1 MPLPQPLVLAIA
13 AMIGLAV
20 LRLARV
26 HLGRE
31 PHPDG
36 KARLLFFLAFL
47 IAPPIVI
54 GTLLQSGA
62 GPLGG
67 GAAWLPLYV
76 AGVVVLAILMSIAAI
91 IVRLIAPRRVRPHL
105 LMALNASKDK
115 PGVEIDPPLTARL
128 ADSRTSVDA
137 ANAVFPRGVD
147 FPTQI
152 DRAGFRQS
160 WDWLDAAT
168 RKLEERIV
176 EDQTLGKGV
185 ASAARDTAEDARGR
199 LEMLRRLAAEGG
211 QAWASV

>member
-1 MPLPQPLVLAIA
+1 MPIPVVLAIA
-13 AMIGLAV
+13 AMISLAI
-20 LRLARV
+20 LRLIRV

-36 KARLLFFLAFL
+36 KGRLPFFLAFL
-47 IAPPIVI
+47 IAPPIVF
-54 GTLLQSGA
+54 GALLQSGT
-62 GPLGG
+62 GPLSGV
-67 GAAWLPLYV
+67 AWLPLYV
-76 AGVVVLAILMSIAAI
+76 ASVVVLGILMSIAAI
-91 IVRLIAPRRVRPHL
+91 VVRLIAPRRVRPPL
-105 LMALNASKDK
+105 LMALNASEDK
-115 PGVEIDPPLTARL
+115 PGVEIDPPLTPRL
-128 ADSRTSVDA
+128 ADSRTLVDA

-152 DRAGFRQS
+152 DRAGFRRS

-168 RKLEERIV
+168 RKLEGLIL

-211 QAWASV
+211 QAWATA

>member
-1 MPLPQPLVLAIA
+1 MPLPVVLAIA
-13 AMIGLAV
+13 AMISLAI
-20 LRLARV
+20 LRLIRV
-26 HLGRE
+26 HLDRE
-31 PHPDG
+31 PHPAG
-36 KARLLFFLAFL
+36 KARLPFFLAFL

-54 GTLLQSGA
+54 GTLLQSGT

-67 GAAWLPLYV
+67 VAWIPLYV
-76 AGVVVLAILMSIAAI
+76 ASVVVLAILMSIAAL
-91 IVRLIAPRRVRPHL
+91 IVRLIAPRRIRPPI
-105 LMALNASKDK
+105 LMALNGSEDK
-115 PGVEIDPPLTARL
+115 PGVAIDPPLTARL
-128 ADSRTSVDA
+128 ADSRTLVDA

-152 DRAGFRQS
+152 DRAGFRQA

-211 QAWASV
+211 QTWATA